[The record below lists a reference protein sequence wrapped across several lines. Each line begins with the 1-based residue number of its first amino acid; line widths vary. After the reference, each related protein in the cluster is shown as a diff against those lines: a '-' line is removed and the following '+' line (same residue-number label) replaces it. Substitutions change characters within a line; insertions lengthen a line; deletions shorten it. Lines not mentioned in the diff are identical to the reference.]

1 MNGLWEGFGGDSRGF
16 WSILGY
22 SSSYRD
28 VRDGSLFLWLPFL
41 GFVLC
46 FVGPQR
52 DQKAG
57 SKSVTPGV
65 CYGEENLKTSYIF
78 SVRRGSGRGGDSI
91 FEVLGKSGL
100 DFGAF
105 WLNCV

>member
-1 MNGLWEGFGGDSRGF
+1 MDF
-16 WSILGY
+16 
-22 SSSYRD
+22 
-28 VRDGSLFLWLPFL
+28 LPFCL
-41 GFVLC
+41 ATTFCAVLYR
-46 FVGPQR
+46 FQVGLAKQLPQIELVR
-52 DQKAG
+52 KIAEKAG

-100 DFGAF
+100 DFGLF